1 MTSRRFLATLRER
14 RQMNVKKKGNAGERE
29 LLHLLEAHGIPAHR
43 NDQRFVGG
51 LERPDI
57 AAEVCG
63 LPVHLEVKRQ
73 EHLRLSAA
81 VSQAVHDANGNALPI
96 VAHRSNRQ
104 PWLVTARLAD
114 LLQLLDDMETR

>member
-1 MTSRRFLATLRER
+1 
-14 RQMNVKKKGNAGERE
+14 MNSKRKGSAAERE

-51 LERPDI
+51 LDRPDI

-63 LPVHLEVKRQ
+63 LPLHIEVKRQ
-73 EHLRLSAA
+73 ERLRLSNS
-81 VSQAVHDANGNALPI
+81 VNQAVRDANAHALPI

-104 PWLVTARLAD
+104 PWLVTVRLED
-114 LLQLLDDMETR
+114 VLRLWDDMKQG

>member
-1 MTSRRFLATLRER
+1 
-14 RQMNVKKKGNAGERE
+14 MNAKKKGSAGERE

-63 LPVHLEVKRQ
+63 LPLHIEVKRQ
-73 EHLRLSAA
+73 EHLRLTEA
-81 VSQAVHDANGNALPI
+81 VAQAVHDANNHAMP
-96 VAHRSNRQ
+96 VVVHRSNRQ
-104 PWLVTARLAD
+104 PWLVTWRLAD
-114 LLQLLDDMETR
+114 LLQLLDDMKTR